1 MSAQST
7 RKGPPRQLEWSQP
20 SAAAAH
26 STTADVLEVVLSQG
40 SSCRSPRVKK
50 PSSGGVRWTA
60 EEVGVGEDAAP
71 LLAHER
77 GADEVRWL
85 FRRQAEEH
93 VYDGVVDQLRRR
105 PCAWRRHAWNL
116 AFRWQGLVH
125 T

>member
-1 MSAQST
+1 VSAPA
-7 RKGPPRQLEWSQP
+7 PP
-20 SAAAAH
+20 AAAA
-26 STTADVLEVVLSQG
+26 TEEEEGELAPAAVDGIGTKQG
-40 SSCRSPRVKK
+40 PGWESEEQRVKK

-116 AFRWQGLVH
+116 AFRN
-125 T
+125 